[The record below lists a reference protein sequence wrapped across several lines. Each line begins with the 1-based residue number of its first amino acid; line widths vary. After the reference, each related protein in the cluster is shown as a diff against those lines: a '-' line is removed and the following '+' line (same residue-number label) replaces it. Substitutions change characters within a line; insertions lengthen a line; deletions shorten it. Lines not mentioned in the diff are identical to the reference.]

1 MALYTLG
8 VTPLLTWL
16 SKKLKVKSTSASKQ
30 VAFVDG
36 LNSIGILESL
46 QNSGHSFKIFFE
58 HIKDDIRWHKN
69 CYSFFTSKSCSQDN
83 LLSNMRNISYVP
95 S

>member
-30 VAFVDG
+30 VAFVG
-36 LNSIGILESL
+36 ALNSIG
-46 QNSGHSFKIFFE
+46 N
-58 HIKDDIRWHKN
+58 
-69 CYSFFTSKSCSQDN
+69 
-83 LLSNMRNISYVP
+83 
-95 S
+95 